1 MLKDYN
7 RCAELVR
14 QNNQAGG
21 TYHQLDL
28 GEGLVME
35 GDYDMTQYLQ
45 YYAIP
50 EDLTGKRV
58 LDVGTASGFFALECA
73 RRGGDVTAIDI
84 WPADTALFP
93 AILDAT
99 GVDVKYVQK
108 NIYDLTPEFGQ
119 FDLVICGSLLLHL
132 PDQFGAVQ
140 RLKSVCR
147 GRLILSNACTE
158 DSKTNP
164 EPLCKFWGA
173 PGTDA
178 AADYWHY
185 WSVSGAALKQMLLA
199 AGFAQ
204 VSNPVHFTLSAVPER
219 KHFATPHVLLN
230 ASC

>member
-45 YYAIP
+45 YYDLPA
-50 EDLTGKRV
+50 DLTGKRV

-84 WPADTALFP
+84 WPADSALFP
-93 AILDAT
+93 AIIDAT
-99 GVDVKYVQK
+99 GVKVKYVQK
-108 NIYDLTPEFGQ
+108 NIYDLTPEFGL
-119 FDLVICGSLLLHL
+119 FDLVVCGSLLLHL

-140 RLKSVCR
+140 RLKSVC
-147 GRLILSNACTE
+147 GGQLILSNACTE
-158 DSKTNP
+158 DSPTNL
-164 EPLCKFWGA
+164 EPICKFLGA
-173 PGTDA
+173 PGNDA
-178 AADYWHY
+178 EASYWHF
-185 WSVSGAALKQMLLA
+185 WSVSGAALRQMLVA

-204 VSNPVHFTLSAVPER
+204 VSEPVHFTLSAVQSR
-219 KHFATPHVLLN
+219 KHFATPHVLLK
-230 ASC
+230 AS

>member
-1 MLKDYN
+1 MLKNYK
-7 RCAELVR
+7 RCADLVR
-14 QNNQAGG
+14 RNNQAGG

-28 GEGLVME
+28 GEGLVIQ

-84 WPADTALFP
+84 YAAESALVA
-93 AILDAT
+93 AIIDAT
-99 GVDVKYVQK
+99 GLDVKYVQK
-108 NIYDLTPEFGQ
+108 SIYDLTPDFGQ

-140 RLKSVCR
+140 RLRSVCS
-147 GRLILSNACTE
+147 GRLVLSNACTE
-158 DSKTNP
+158 DSETNP
-164 EPLCKFWGA
+164 EPICKFLGA
-173 PGTDA
+173 PGNDA
-178 AADYWHY
+178 EAAYWHY

-204 VSNPVHFTLSAVPER
+204 VSDPVHFILHAVPER

-230 ASC
+230 AF